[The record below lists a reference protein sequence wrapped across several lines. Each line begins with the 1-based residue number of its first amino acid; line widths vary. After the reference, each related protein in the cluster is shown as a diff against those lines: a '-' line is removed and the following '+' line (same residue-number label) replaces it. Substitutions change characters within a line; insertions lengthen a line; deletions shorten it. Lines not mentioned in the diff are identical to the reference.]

1 MPSYE
6 IARVGDLPAVV
17 MHFMPGFDFEAD
29 FAPAVR
35 EVTSL
40 VQQGADSALEGPVC
54 FLVDATHAPPP
65 TLKGIVEGADK
76 LARRLNRQEARA
88 RIDEIVLIAPQR
100 VYQLAA
106 QGLNSETFGWINMT
120 IFESY
125 ASALD
130 YLSQKFHS
138 SHA

>member
-17 MHFMPGFDFEAD
+17 LHFQRDFNVEAD
-29 FAPAVR
+29 FASAVR
-35 EVTSL
+35 DVNAL
-40 VQQGADSALEGPVC
+40 VQRIEGPIC
-54 FLVDATHAPPP
+54 FLCDATHAPPP
-65 TLKGIVEGADK
+65 TLAGIVEGANT
-76 LARRLNRQEARA
+76 LAKRLNRQDARS

-106 QGLNSETFGWINMT
+106 KGLNSETFGWINMT

-125 ASALD
+125 AAALD
-130 YLSQKFHS
+130 YLSAKFNGEQPRT
-138 SHA
+138 A

>member
-17 MHFMPGFDFEAD
+17 MHFLPSFDFEAD

-35 EVTSL
+35 EVTTL
-40 VQQGADSALEGPVC
+40 VRQIEGPVC
-54 FLVDATHAPPP
+54 FLCDATHAPPP
-65 TLKGIVEGADK
+65 TVKGIVEGANT

-125 ASALD
+125 AAALD
-130 YLSQKFHS
+130 YLSQKFN
-138 SHA
+138 A

>member
-17 MHFMPGFDFEAD
+17 MHFLRDFDFEKD
-29 FAPAVR
+29 FAAAVR
-35 EVTSL
+35 EVNTL
-40 VQQGADSALEGPVC
+40 VQRIEGPIC
-54 FLVDATHAPPP
+54 FMCDATHAPPP
-65 TLKGIVEGADK
+65 TLKGIVEGANT
-76 LARRLNRQEARA
+76 LAKQLNRKDARA

-106 QGLNSETFGWINMT
+106 QGLNSESFGWINMT

-125 ASALD
+125 AAALE
-130 YLSQKFHS
+130 YLSQKFNGEAARS
-138 SHA
+138 